1 MIVSAPRIAWFLPT
15 IKAGSGGLRTVLAHA
30 KSLENKGF
38 STCLQVDGREI
49 DIEGAQKKIS
59 EFYGYS
65 FSSVSLGWTEAE
77 PCDLAIATV
86 WPSALPVSKLPFAAK
101 RLYYVQDFEPW
112 FYPMGSMY
120 LAAESSYCHGLDIVT
135 IGRFL
140 ARKLEREYRLRTAY
154 HDFGANPDIYRPLG
168 PAEEQKSPQKNPA
181 ICFLFQPGKERR
193 ASELGLAALRLVSRL
208 RPEVEIYLYGTPPA
222 ENVHFPPPFNFLGHI
237 RLEECNALYNRCTL
251 GLCLSCTNPSRV
263 PFEMMAS
270 GLPVVDLWRENTLYD
285 FPEDAMCLSRQAPE
299 DLALTLIALLDSPAR
314 RLQMREAGIA
324 FMRHRSEEME
334 SNTLA
339 GIIRGWFEEGEFP
352 ARRDIRPMYTKPPKA
367 GA

>member
-1 MIVSAPRIAWFLPT
+1 MTLPVPRTTWFLPT

-30 KSLENKGF
+30 KFFETKGF

-49 DIEGAQKKIS
+49 DAQTAHRKIS

-65 FSSVSLGWTEAE
+65 FSSVRLGWTEAE

-86 WPSALPVSKLPFAAK
+86 WPSALPVAKLPFATK

-120 LAAESSYCHGLDIVT
+120 LAAESSYSHGLDAVT

-140 ARKLEREYRLRTAY
+140 ARKLEREYKLRTAY
-154 HDFGANPDIYRPLG
+154 HDFGANPDIYRPLELAG
-168 PAEEQKSPQKNPA
+168 EEKPPQKNPA
-181 ICFLFQPGKERR
+181 VCFLFQPGKERR

-208 RPEVEIYLYGTPPA
+208 RPEVTIYLYGTPPA
-222 ENVHFPPPFNFLGHI
+222 ENVHFQPPFHFLDHMG
-237 RLEECNALYNRCTL
+237 LEECNNLYNQCTL

-270 GLPVVDLWRENTLYD
+270 GLPVVDLWRENTRYD
-285 FPEDAMCLSRQAPE
+285 FPEEAIYLAAQTPE
-299 DLALTLIALLDSPAR
+299 DIASSIVRLLDKQDELAR
-314 RLQMREAGIA
+314 MREAGLK
-324 FMRHRSEEME
+324 FMRRRTEEME
-334 SNTLA
+334 STAFA
-339 GIIRGWFEEGEFP
+339 GIIRRWFETNSFP
-352 ARRDIRPMYTKPPKA
+352 AAQDIQPMYTKPPK
-367 GA
+367 GMP